1 MTNKVELN
9 RLSQVNNNEQN
20 FLTALNEN
28 LTRLQAAIN
37 DTLSRSGVAPNQME
51 EVLDM
56 NGNRICNVGPA
67 VESTD
72 VVTKQD
78 IQNIID
84 AANEAIAR
92 LDGLVEAGRVALMN
106 YAQEYIY
113 PTVTAALDGAQ
124 AAQRA
129 AEAAR
134 DALLL
139 SPDYQALTQNL
150 PTIMTLVD
158 NITVLEN
165 IRDNMT
171 ELLAVSDDLTNIDA
185 VAADLTNLDAI
196 AGNLEEILRSSTYA
210 QQAAQSASQAS
221 TSASNAANSATAAA
235 GSATAASGSATT
247 ATNKANEASASATS
261 ASGSASNA
269 AGSATAAAS
278 SATSASTSA
287 NTARIWAEGT
297 DGEVVPLGGSHS
309 AKVWAQYV
317 EEIIAGTRIFGGSF
331 DATTATATLTSAA
344 KAKLGTDDNTIVLTN
359 DTTPITGYAANE
371 AIEYVVTVDGIFAG
385 MTLKVNDILWSSG
398 LAWYKIDNSETVIA
412 DATESTKGI
421 AALATTAEA
430 EAGVNDTKIMT
441 PLKTSTAIVSKF
453 LTGLVDPTENT
464 VGFVG
469 QTYTN
474 LATGDV
480 FKCTRIIANQGI
492 TSINWWP
499 NTAFTIPSDGIVEP
513 ESGVAKRIYVTPAGV
528 RHTVGQPWLMI
539 YRFYTGNANTWV
551 DSYWNHL
558 GLGHS
563 SSNSYTYTV
572 GGVQRQSATSFVTG
586 SLTLPSNTW
595 VYVKTTWD
603 GTRYRE
609 GYILDGGFSLET
621 LPGGLTADWTDWNV
635 GTDLTSDPLFSDER
649 YMFGSCNHYTRGW
662 IDIWNNTGAWK
673 VDLKNT
679 FVRLDGVDYPATT
692 VSEYQTYQWTKLAKA
707 SVVYTKSE
715 VDATLEE
722 KQDTLTAGTNITITG
737 TAALSSGVTIVG
749 APTMTADG
757 IASGFSDENYY
768 SVDNMLSSV
777 TRSFEIVTAVNMTI
791 AADNNLGIFDSTQV
805 NSTKVGLR
813 LTTSATN
820 TVRLRVSTEGGTA
833 YPVDITGTTPLTVG
847 TKIWI
852 KATYNSSTGYTLYT
866 STDGSTWTTEGTST
880 ITAAPYKNDAFWI
893 GDNSAT
899 GLSLTGSIY
908 MLDTYTKVDDVLNW
922 RAAKVVNPVISAT
935 GGGSAASYDDT
946 TGTVEL

>member
-1 MTNKVELN
+1 MNKIELN

-20 FLTALNEN
+20 FLAALNEN
-28 LTRLQAAIN
+28 LKRIQEAIN
-37 DTLSRSGVAPNQME
+37 DTLSRTGVKPNQME

-67 VESTD
+67 VELTD

-92 LDGLVEAGRVALMN
+92 LDGLVEAGKTALMN

-139 SPDYQALTQNL
+139 NPDYQALTQNL

-235 GSATAASGSATT
+235 GSATT
-247 ATNKANEASASATS
+247 ATNKANEASASATA

-269 AGSATAAAS
+269 ADSATAAAS
-278 SATSASTSA
+278 SATTAANKA

-331 DATTATATLTSAA
+331 DASTATATLTSAA

-371 AIEYVVTVDGIFAG
+371 AIEYVVTVDGTFAG
-385 MTLKVNDILWSSG
+385 LTLKVNDILWSSG
-398 LAWYKIDNSETVIA
+398 LSWYKIDNSETVIA

-430 EAGVNDTKIMT
+430 EAGANDTKIMT
-441 PLKTSTAIVSKF
+441 PLKTKQAILELAPAPADASTSTKGVLQLANNAEAAAGSNETKAMTPETTKKAIATQTYNNLSASQRATLLSNGTYMGDTVDTGRIFELDSGKF
-453 LTGLVDPTENT
+453 ESFTDTVTGATLSNT
-464 VGFVG
+464 VSSVDLQVSGWTSGASNRGGYIFNREHDIILK
-469 QTYTN
+469 YTN
-474 LATGDV
+474 GSWQEVSHAFTLDYLVAPQDTVDIFAV
-480 FKCTRIIANQGI
+480 D
-492 TSINWWP
+492 TSGVLYHSTEDSPSTWETFTTLSNYEIDD
-499 NTAFTIPSDGIVEP
+499 TAFYAEKVETDGFYYITWYG
-513 ESGVAKRIYVTPAGV
+513 SGGYVYLARYPISGGTLTQIYSSTDWG
-528 RHTVGQPWLMI
+528 
-539 YRFYTGNANTWV
+539 TGARYPFFV
-551 DSYWNHL
+551 YSEGKIALYP
-558 GLGHS
+558 
-563 SSNSYTYTV
+563 
-572 GGVQRQSATSFVTG
+572 GGRV
-586 SLTLPSNTW
+586 
-595 VYVKTTWD
+595 
-603 GTRYRE
+603 
-609 GYILDGGFSLET
+609 
-621 LPGGLTADWTDWNV
+621 LPGGLLFTSPKNSSSRSTLVWQGDNYYKNFRSVTKV
-635 GTDLTSDPLFSDER
+635 GTIYYFCDVYNSQILSTSTP
-649 YMFGSCNHYTRGW
+649 
-662 IDIWNNTGAWK
+662 
-673 VDLKNT
+673 
-679 FVRLDGVDYPATT
+679 T
-692 VSEYQTYQWTKLAKA
+692 VSGSYTVVNIASLSGSFYHPFLLANYQNTLLAVPCYSTGDLYYSTNATSPSFTKYADISGMTKHDALLCTFAGDHLFVGSYSDSTIYGIA
-707 SVVYTKSE
+707 VTANHNYSLTPLSYTAEE
-715 VDATLEE
+715 VDTALAD
-722 KQDTLTAGTNITITG
+722 KQDTLTAGANITID
-737 TAALSSGVTIVG
+737 S
-749 APTMTADG
+749 
-757 IASGFSDENYY
+757 
-768 SVDNMLSSV
+768 
-777 TRSFEIVTAVNMTI
+777 
-791 AADNNLGIFDSTQV
+791 NN
-805 NSTKVGLR
+805 
-813 LTTSATN
+813 
-820 TVRLRVSTEGGTA
+820 
-833 YPVDITGTTPLTVG
+833 
-847 TKIWI
+847 
-852 KATYNSSTGYTLYT
+852 
-866 STDGSTWTTEGTST
+866 
-880 ITAAPYKNDAFWI
+880 
-893 GDNSAT
+893 
-899 GLSLTGSIY
+899 
-908 MLDTYTKVDDVLNW
+908 
-922 RAAKVVNPVISAT
+922 VISAT
-935 GGGSAASYDDT
+935 GGGGSASYDPT
-946 TGTVEL
+946 TQEITLG

>member
-1 MTNKVELN
+1 MNKIELN

-20 FLTALNEN
+20 FLAALNEN
-28 LTRLQAAIN
+28 LKRIQEAIN
-37 DTLSRSGVAPNQME
+37 DTLSRTGVKPNQME

-67 VESTD
+67 VELTD

-84 AANEAIAR
+84 AANEAISR

-139 SPDYQALTQNL
+139 NPDYQALTQNL

-247 ATNKANEASASATS
+247 ATNKANEASASATA

-269 AGSATAAAS
+269 ADSATAAAS
-278 SATSASTSA
+278 SATTAANKA

-371 AIEYVVTVDGIFAG
+371 AIEYVVTVDGTFAG

-430 EAGVNDTKIMT
+430 EASVNDTKIMT

-469 QTYTN
+469 QTYVNTVS
-474 LATGDV
+474 GDV
-480 FKCTRIIANQGI
+480 FKCTNVITNQGVTERKYYTTGIPVDSNYVI
-492 TSINWWP
+492 TA
-499 NTAFTIPSDGIVEP
+499 NTTGTTGYLAVSNDGTSKNID
-513 ESGVAKRIYVTPAGV
+513 
-528 RHTVGQPWLMI
+528 HTQGQPWLLI
-539 YRFYTGNANTWV
+539 YKMYTGLQSRNTGSSGKSFGV
-551 DSYWNHL
+551 GAYGDMESYYAFIMQVKSNDTEGRIRISTNTVYLPSQTWLYVKAFWDGTNFKVAYIL
-558 GLGHS
+558 D
-563 SSNSYTYTV
+563 NSYT
-572 GGVQRQSATSFVTG
+572 
-586 SLTLPSNTW
+586 LSN
-595 VYVKTTWD
+595 
-603 GTRYRE
+603 
-609 GYILDGGFSLET
+609 
-621 LPGGLTADWTDWNV
+621 LPGGLT
-635 GTDLTSDPLFSDER
+635 TDLTDWTTAITSNADPIRKAWSAPITIGSGYGSRYGYPQWNCFTDSSDNANFSDP
-649 YMFGSCNHYTRGW
+649 
-662 IDIWNNTGAWK
+662 WK
-673 VDLKNT
+673 MDLKNT
-679 FVRLDGVDYPATT
+679 FARFNGVDYPAAT
-692 VSEYQTYQWTKLAKA
+692 VGEYQTYQWTKLAK
-707 SVVYTKSE
+707 SSDVYTKSE
-715 VDATLEE
+715 VDTALAD
-722 KQDTLTAGTNITITG
+722 KQGTLTAGTNITI
-737 TAALSSGVTIVG
+737 
-749 APTMTADG
+749 D
-757 IASGFSDENYY
+757 
-768 SVDNMLSSV
+768 
-777 TRSFEIVTAVNMTI
+777 
-791 AADNNLGIFDSTQV
+791 DNN
-805 NSTKVGLR
+805 
-813 LTTSATN
+813 
-820 TVRLRVSTEGGTA
+820 
-833 YPVDITGTTPLTVG
+833 
-847 TKIWI
+847 
-852 KATYNSSTGYTLYT
+852 
-866 STDGSTWTTEGTST
+866 
-880 ITAAPYKNDAFWI
+880 
-893 GDNSAT
+893 
-899 GLSLTGSIY
+899 
-908 MLDTYTKVDDVLNW
+908 
-922 RAAKVVNPVISAT
+922 VISAS
-935 GGGSAASYDDT
+935 GGGSASYDAN
-946 TGTVEL
+946 TGIVTL

>member
-1 MTNKVELN
+1 MNKIELN

-28 LTRLQAAIN
+28 LKRIQEAIN
-37 DTLSRSGVAPNQME
+37 DTLSRTGVKPNQME

-67 VESTD
+67 VELTD

-92 LDGLVEAGRVALMN
+92 LDGLVEAGKTALMN

-139 SPDYQALTQNL
+139 NPDYQALTQNL

-235 GSATAASGSATT
+235 GSATAAAGSATT
-247 ATNKANEASASATS
+247 ATNKANEASASATA

-269 AGSATAAAS
+269 ADSATAAAS
-278 SATSASTSA
+278 SVTTAANKA

-331 DATTATATLTSAA
+331 DASTATATLTSAA
-344 KAKLGTDDNTIVLTN
+344 KAKLGTDANTIVLTN

-371 AIEYVVTVDGIFAG
+371 AIEYVVTVDGTFAG

-398 LAWYKIDNSETVIA
+398 LSWYKIDNSETVIA

-421 AALATTAEA
+421 AELATAAEA

-441 PLKTSTAIVSKF
+441 PLKTTTTIQSSFLRGTTA
-453 LTGLVDPTENT
+453 PTTTT

-469 QTYTN
+469 QNYLDTVTGKSYVCTAVIPHQTATNTHYTTEGYTYSYDSNTGIISQSSNYAGASVLLNPAIDITGKSFEFVAKAYPRNTGLYILGNAFSTTN
-474 LATGDV
+474 
-480 FKCTRIIANQGI
+480 
-492 TSINWWP
+492 P
-499 NTAFTIPSDGIVEP
+499 NTYDHALVSDTVKNKWGWLKLV
-513 ESGVAKRIYVTPAGV
+513 GVANGTNSTLYWIQDNGYTRETLPTTGWTTLSTTAVFNGGNPIIGRGYSSYASILSMSGAQVDLINSFIVVDGVT
-528 RHTVGQPWLMI
+528 
-539 YRFYTGNANTWV
+539 YNFV
-551 DSYWNHL
+551 DVETT
-558 GLGHS
+558 
-563 SSNSYTYTV
+563 YTYTWEELANA
-572 GGVQRQSATSFVTG
+572 SDIK
-586 SLTLPSNTW
+586 
-595 VYVKTTWD
+595 VY
-603 GTRYRE
+603 
-609 GYILDGGFSLET
+609 
-621 LPGGLTADWTDWNV
+621 
-635 GTDLTSDPLFSDER
+635 
-649 YMFGSCNHYTRGW
+649 
-662 IDIWNNTGAWK
+662 
-673 VDLKNT
+673 
-679 FVRLDGVDYPATT
+679 
-692 VSEYQTYQWTKLAKA
+692 
-707 SVVYTKSE
+707 
-715 VDATLEE
+715 
-722 KQDTLTAGTNITITG
+722 TAGTGINISSDTVTATAMTG
-737 TAALSSGVTIVG
+737 
-749 APTMTADG
+749 ADG
-757 IASGFSDENYY
+757 TNAGTLGA
-768 SVDNMLSSV
+768 VPAPAATDNTKFLRGDG
-777 TRSFEIVTAVNMTI
+777 TWAV
-791 AADNNLGIFDSTQV
+791 AG
-805 NSTKVGLR
+805 
-813 LTTSATN
+813 
-820 TVRLRVSTEGGTA
+820 
-833 YPVDITGTTPLTVG
+833 
-847 TKIWI
+847 
-852 KATYNSSTGYTLYT
+852 
-866 STDGSTWTTEGTST
+866 
-880 ITAAPYKNDAFWI
+880 
-893 GDNSAT
+893 
-899 GLSLTGSIY
+899 
-908 MLDTYTKVDDVLNW
+908 
-922 RAAKVVNPVISAT
+922 
-935 GGGSAASYDDT
+935 GGGSASYDST
-946 TGTVEL
+946 TQEITLG